1 MTLGSY
7 VASVSESGRERVAI
21 TKWMFASPAFL
32 LSVIL
37 ILEDRSLPTRKVWA
51 LCASYGNMNSRGSA
65 LCKEQGQGQG
75 QGQDF
80 VPLYHL
86 TDYCCLGIRPG
97 IVSLFVDSNAVHQ

>member
-1 MTLGSY
+1 MTLGRY

-32 LSVIL
+32 LSVVL

-51 LCASYGNMNSRGSA
+51 ICASYGNMNSRGSA
-65 LCKEQGQGQG
+65 LCKGQG

-97 IVSLFVDSNAVHQ
+97 IVSLSVDSNALH